1 LPNLVLGATCWF
13 YLPDSLVQATFLSDE
28 QRKIQADQ
36 LTQDRGA
43 SSDDSFSWLQAL
55 SVFTDWKTY
64 MYALIHISGTV
75 ALQGATLFLPTLILE
90 MGQWTKIQVNLLT
103 IPPYLVALIFIFAVS
118 RSSD

>member
-1 LPNLVLGATCWF
+1 M
-13 YLPDSLVQATFLSDE
+13 
-28 QRKIQADQ
+28 IQFDQ
-36 LTQDRGA
+36 LTKDLGG
-43 SSDDSFSWLQAL
+43 SSEDSFSWAQAF

-64 MYALIHISGTV
+64 IYAIIHISGTV

-103 IPPYLVALIFIFAVS
+103 VPPYLVAFMLIFAVS